1 MQKPNQTILLISALG
16 SALLVAALAF
26 IIGLTTGQRSTAQ
39 RYEATLGARRAAVL
53 IPTATPTPSLTPTP
67 SPTLSP
73 TPSLTPTITNT
84 PAPTLTPTPTAT
96 ATPLP
101 ASSEEWVERF
111 QTLATSGLA
120 NLTNLE
126 FTPER
131 AQALIRRTAQEQS
144 LIWVPVSYA
153 ALSEAPWAALAMP
166 RTPAGETL
174 PVLFWQ
180 EPNAG
185 NRIQSQI
192 LLDDFA
198 PPGTARSYSELRPG
212 LSSALVRSDDQGRFY
227 MLLVERPVLGTP
239 LSAYLFAQPRPAGPF
254 DLVWQSGTEAS
265 WTLDASLGAVTT
277 VETENFLPDLTA
289 NAALA
294 GDGPLRER
302 VDAPAVFID
311 EPGFARQQVEARW
324 APTVGD
330 DGRITGYALAAATLP
345 STPLT
350 TMAGILAQLQT
361 GEINAAAGLANRID
375 LLQQA
380 FELGMG
386 NPADWLAFYVDE
398 NGNRVTEPGPTPR
411 LRFFDN
417 ADRGRTYNAVFELDP
432 EGVYRL
438 AATQRNGRL

>member
-180 EPNAG
+180 EAECRQPY
-185 NRIQSQI
+185 
-192 LLDDFA
+192 
-198 PPGTARSYSELRPG
+198 PEPG
-212 LSSALVRSDDQGRFY
+212 L
-227 MLLVERPVLGTP
+227 
-239 LSAYLFAQPRPAGPF
+239 
-254 DLVWQSGTEAS
+254 
-265 WTLDASLGAVTT
+265 
-277 VETENFLPDLTA
+277 
-289 NAALA
+289 
-294 GDGPLRER
+294 
-302 VDAPAVFID
+302 
-311 EPGFARQQVEARW
+311 AR
-324 APTVGD
+324 
-330 DGRITGYALAAATLP
+330 
-345 STPLT
+345 
-350 TMAGILAQLQT
+350 
-361 GEINAAAGLANRID
+361 
-375 LLQQA
+375 
-380 FELGMG
+380 
-386 NPADWLAFYVDE
+386 
-398 NGNRVTEPGPTPR
+398 
-411 LRFFDN
+411 
-417 ADRGRTYNAVFELDP
+417 
-432 EGVYRL
+432 
-438 AATQRNGRL
+438 